1 MINEK
6 ARLSYLEAMGIRSWV
21 PREQLPGAK
30 PSIRLVPQGQQPCKE
45 RALEG
50 ASGLAAM
57 RNALGTAP
65 KEVNKASN
73 AESVSAS
80 IDALKASLSMKPVAK
95 PVEKPVAVASPDES
109 ANSEAEVVREIPSLS
124 LLSVD
129 DVLLVAE
136 QPIENGVK
144 GLQYPHRVLLNDALR
159 ILSPSFRRENVSE
172 DEIDSQLIQQ
182 TLPHTA
188 SNQDRWDH
196 IQAIL
201 NGFVDVRA
209 PKLVLCFG
217 GDANELLALSS
228 LDIIAAAD
236 FTALFGDAEL
246 RLKLANQLVEHSLAH
261 G

>member
-1 MINEK
+1 MINEQ
-6 ARLSYLEAMGIRSWV
+6 ARLAYLEAMGIRSWV
-21 PREQLPGAK
+21 PREQLPGAR
-30 PSIRLVPQGQQPCKE
+30 PSIRLVPQDQQPCKE

-57 RNALGTAP
+57 RNALGTAA
-65 KEVNKASN
+65 KEVNKAAN
-73 AESVSAS
+73 AQSVTES
-80 IDALKASLSMKPVAK
+80 IDGLKASLAMKTATK
-95 PVEKPVAVASPDES
+95 PMEKAVAETSLGEDALAEGES
-109 ANSEAEVVREIPSLS
+109 VRELPSLS

-136 QPIENGVK
+136 QPIQNGVK

-182 TLPHTA
+182 TLPLSA

-201 NGFVDVRA
+201 NGFVDVRV
-209 PKLVLCFG
+209 PKIVLCFG
-217 GDANELLALSS
+217 SDASELLALSP
-228 LDIIAAAD
+228 LNIITAASFD
-236 FTALFGDAEL
+236 ELFGDAEL
-246 RLKLANQLVEHSLAH
+246 RLTLANKLVGYTLTN

>member
-1 MINEK
+1 MINEQ
-6 ARLSYLEAMGIRSWV
+6 ARLAYLEAMGIRSWV

-30 PSIRLVPQGQQPCKE
+30 PSIRLVPQGKQPCKE

-57 RNALGTAP
+57 RNALGTVP
-65 KEVNKASN
+65 KEANKAAN

-95 PVEKPVAVASPDES
+95 PVEKSVAVASPDES
-109 ANSEAEVVREIPSLS
+109 TSSEAEVVREIPSLS

-182 TLPHTA
+182 TLPHT
-188 SNQDRWDH
+188 
-196 IQAIL
+196 
-201 NGFVDVRA
+201 
-209 PKLVLCFG
+209 
-217 GDANELLALSS
+217 E
-228 LDIIAAAD
+228 
-236 FTALFGDAEL
+236 
-246 RLKLANQLVEHSLAH
+246 
-261 G
+261 

>member
-6 ARLSYLEAMGIRSWV
+6 VRLSYLEAMGIRSWV

-30 PSIRLVPQGQQPCKE
+30 PSIRLVSQGKQPAKE

-57 RNALGTAP
+57 RNAVGANPKDAKKAGT
-65 KEVNKASN
+65 SD
-73 AESVSAS
+73 SVTAS
-80 IDALKASLSMKPVAK
+80 IDALHASLSMKPTTQAAPGVSSDKETPA
-95 PVEKPVAVASPDES
+95 EVAV
-109 ANSEAEVVREIPSLS
+109 EALREIPSLT
-124 LLSVD
+124 LLGVD
-129 DVLLVAE
+129 DVLLVVE
-136 QPIENGVK
+136 QPTQNGVK

-201 NGFVDVRA
+201 HGFVDVRT

-217 GDANELLALSS
+217 LDASELLRLSS
-228 LDIIAAAD
+228 LAIIEAAHLH
-236 FTALFGDAEL
+236 TLFGDADL
-246 RLKLANQLVEHSLAH
+246 RLELANQLAEQALPK
-261 G
+261 

>member
-65 KEVNKASN
+65 TAVNKAAST
-73 AESVSAS
+73 ESVSAS
-80 IDALKASLSMKPVAK
+80 IDALKASLSIQPTAK
-95 PVEKPVAVASPDES
+95 SAEEPAAVASTDE
-109 ANSEAEVVREIPSLS
+109 AVLAEGVREIPSLS

-136 QPIENGVK
+136 QPIQNGVK

-182 TLPHTA
+182 TLPRTA
-188 SNQDRWDH
+188 SNHDRWDH

-217 GDANELLALSS
+217 SDANELLALSS
-228 LDIIAAAD
+228 LDIIPAASFD
-236 FTALFGDAEL
+236 TLFEDAEH
-246 RLKLANQLVEHSLAH
+246 RLKLANQLAAH
-261 G
+261 VLS